1 MPTFTLVSSKT
12 VTMKNVKMATSLGL
26 DGSMEA
32 RILYSF
38 PTSDIAG
45 AEQKL
50 KDSLAGGG
58 DDETEVRQDGD
69 STIVSVKIRGKDQD
83 EFNQRLGSYLN
94 GSKITVTREGG
105 YHPFGSDYTV
115 RPEVN
120 PASKMG
126 SSYYQVPFEFT
137 VNGGELSMK
146 SDRGVFATRDLQIPA
161 SGLSMTDLIV
171 NGIILALVLAGLI
184 LLFLFRKKIAAARAK
199 GRERREATAAAYAA
213 TAPAAAGAAGAAY
226 GAAQGYA
233 APAQGAPA
241 QDAYQQQAAY
251 PAQGGYQPQ
260 QGAAYAAGDDSPTQV
275 FSPQTVAQP
284 GAAQPGAAQSGAA
297 QPVQGE
303 ADPTVAMPAQA
314 PAQDAP
320 QQPAQPQYGQ
330 QQPAQPTQFGDTDG
344 DVLQ

>member
-105 YHPFGSDYTV
+105 YHPFGSDQKV
-115 RPEVN
+115 RTAN
-120 PASKMG
+120 PRYVEAG
-126 SSYYQVPFEFT
+126 IEFT

-284 GAAQPGAAQSGAA
+284 GAAQSGAA
-297 QPVQGE
+297 QPGAAQPGAAQPAQGE
-303 ADPTVAMPAQA
+303 ADPTIAM

-330 QQPAQPTQFGDTDG
+330 QQPAQPAQPTQFGDTDG